1 VYRRKLIIALGLSL
15 GGIVLGIGAG
25 AAPGPGGWD
34 QVGTGTPATASPLN
48 GAVYTLNTDKPGVMY
63 VGGNFTD
70 AGGDPNAD
78 YIAQWDGKT
87 WKALGTPKLSGAVHA
102 IAYRNGK
109 VYAGGIFTSAGGNS
123 TAGFA
128 AVWDGSTWAPV
139 CKPSGPGANVY
150 ALAISGPTLFI
161 GGAFQNGAGIPAAD
175 YLLACD
181 LNTGAARSLVTGYV
195 SSTVNALA
203 VDSRGTLYAG
213 GGFFDFNDIKAADGI
228 AAYRNGTW
236 SALGSGTGSGG
247 GALTAF
253 VRALATD
260 GTNVYVATDSTDVAG
275 IPQADRIAKW
285 DGSAWSAVGS
295 DAAGGNGIFP
305 PASTVYSIAVLGSKI
320 YAGGQ
325 FQNANGNP
333 LADNLVVFDGKA
345 WNPVANGGSNG
356 PINAPVFAFALFG
369 GKLHAGGNFTGA
381 DGNRAASFL
390 ASYSPGGGGGG
401 TTTTTPGGGT
411 APPATGTPTGTVLV
425 NGRPFTGGQ
434 VPYNST
440 VDVTRG
446 SLALRT
452 DTGTITVTG
461 AGRVTAAFVLTRATD
476 RGRSIVEL
484 RLARGNFAACPRR
497 KTRSASQAAPTATVR
512 QIWGNAKGRF
522 RTRGRYSVATVRGT
536 NWLTA
541 DRCDGTL
548 TRVRQGVVQV
558 SDPPGKLV
566 TVRADGSY
574 LARP

>member
-1 VYRRKLIIALGLSL
+1 VYRPKLIAALALAVAGILL
-15 GGIVLGIGAG
+15 GVGAG

-34 QVGTGTPATASPLN
+34 QVGTGGAPNTSALN
-48 GAVYTLNTDKPGVMY
+48 GVVLALNTERPGVMY

-78 YIAQWDGKT
+78 YIAQWDGKG
-87 WKALGTPKLSGAVHA
+87 WKALGAAKLNGQVQA
-102 IAYRNGK
+102 IAYRDGK
-109 VYAGGIFTSAGGNS
+109 VYVGGTFTSAGGS
-123 TAGFA
+123 AASGFA
-128 AVWDGSTWAPV
+128 AVWNGSTWAPV

-150 ALAISGPTLFI
+150 ALAISGSTLYI

-181 LNTGAARSLVTGYV
+181 VNTGAARTLVTRDGYV
-195 SSTVNALA
+195 SSTVSALA
-203 VDSRGTLYAG
+203 LDSRGTLYAG
-213 GGFFDFNDIKAADGI
+213 GNFFDFDGIKEADGV
-228 AAYRNGTW
+228 AAYRNGSW
-236 SALGSGTGSGG
+236 SALGSGPGPGG
-247 GALTAF
+247 GAITGYVRDLTI
-253 VRALATD
+253 D
-260 GTNVYVATDSTDVAG
+260 GTNVYVATDATDVAG
-275 IPQADRIAKW
+275 IPQADHIAKW

-295 DAAGGNGIFP
+295 AAAGGNGIFP
-305 PASTVYSIAVLGSKI
+305 PTSTVYSVAVLGSKI

-345 WNPVANGGSNG
+345 WGPVANGGSNG
-356 PINAPVFAFALFG
+356 PINAPVFAFAQFG
-369 GKLHAGGNFTGA
+369 GKLYAGGNFTGA
-381 DGNRAASFL
+381 DGNPTASFL
-390 ASYSPGGGGGG
+390 ASYSPGGAPGGG
-401 TTTTTPGGGT
+401 TTTTPGGA

-425 NGRPFTGGQ
+425 NGAPFTGGQ
-434 VPYNST
+434 VAYNST

-452 DTGTITVTG
+452 DTGTITVN
-461 AGRVTAAFVLTRATD
+461 GRGVTSVFVLARATD
-476 RGRSIVEL
+476 KGRSITEL
-484 RLARGNFAACPRR
+484 RLTRGNFAACPRR
-497 KTRSASQAAPTATVR
+497 KTRSASQTAPTATVR
-512 QIWGNAKGRF
+512 QVWGNAKGRF

-558 SDPPGKLV
+558 TDPPGKLV
-566 TVRADGSY
+566 TVRAGRSY